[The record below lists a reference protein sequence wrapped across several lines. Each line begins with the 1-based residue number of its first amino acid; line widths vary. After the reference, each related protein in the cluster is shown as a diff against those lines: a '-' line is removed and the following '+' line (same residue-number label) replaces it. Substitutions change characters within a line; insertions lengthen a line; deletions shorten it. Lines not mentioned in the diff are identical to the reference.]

1 MYQTAY
7 GLTNNNPDLIGMNK
21 KCKNKTLKRMFVFFD
36 HSIIKFVNA

>member
-21 KCKNKTLKRMFVFFD
+21 KCKNQTLKRVFFLY